1 MSHEEKFANL
11 QKLYKQATSMDMG
24 KSLRQNLMHEMLTL
38 TIKLDQ
44 YKEDLFKEYLKFP
57 LERSIYLKD
66 EKVRKA
72 N

>member
-1 MSHEEKFANL
+1 
-11 QKLYKQATSMDMG
+11 MDMG